1 MNQFEKTRLKR
12 RARTIAIIVKFAL
25 LLVIL
30 VGVPLYLWFFH
41 QDLLR
46 QFADYEASRKFF
58 ETYRTQS
65 IYILLGLQVVQILIS
80 IIPGQGIQFV
90 AGLFY
95 GFWPG
100 LLLSLAGALVGTVL
114 TYYVASFLGRDALYL
129 FFGER
134 KVDAMLAQVNSKRG
148 MILVFLIYLF
158 PGLPKDLCTYAAGIS
173 RMKLPAFLI
182 ISLVGRTPAMMGSLL
197 IGMGLGRGD
206 YTTVII
212 IGIIA
217 VVFFI
222 LGAVFH
228 NRLSIVL
235 DRIYTRLFRSK

>member
-1 MNQFEKTRLKR
+1 MNHIDKARLKR
-12 RARTIAIIVKFAL
+12 RARTIAIFVKFAL

-41 QDLLR
+41 QDFLR
-46 QFADYEASRKFF
+46 QFADYEASREFF

-100 LLLSLAGALVGTVL
+100 LLLSLVGALVGTVL
-114 TYYVASFLGRDALYL
+114 TYYVAGFLGRDALYL

-134 KVDAMLAQVNSKRG
+134 KVDAMLSKINSKRG

-197 IGMGLGRGD
+197 IGRGLGRGD
-206 YTTVII
+206 YTTVIV
-212 IGIIA
+212 IGILA
-217 VVFFI
+217 VVFFV
-222 LGAVFH
+222 LGALFH
-228 NRLSIVL
+228 NQLSVIV
-235 DRIYTRLFRSK
+235 DRIYTRLFRGK